1 VILFAKLFRRTALA
15 FAAAACM
22 SAASLL
28 AASAAAAE
36 ETMREVNFVVVNN
49 IFGTPVYVAAE
60 NGFWASRGLNVKL
73 RIMSSGRQ
81 VTQALQAGEAQL
93 GHAAIST
100 TIAAARASGNL
111 LKGVMPYYNAADYVG
126 KAGGRAIIGRKDRGI
141 DPADPNSFIGKTVAI
156 LTGSTNE
163 VYMKEWLRQ
172 KGVDQSKI
180 KFVSVPVEDMPITLR
195 QGLVDAVASWEPY
208 SAQIVRELGAN
219 AAVVSR
225 GDAGIISDVVGA
237 VANQAWIE
245 KNAASV
251 VEFATGLAEAA
262 QLVRKNPDE
271 AAQIL
276 TRYLD
281 GVNVKDAAEAVRL
294 GNWDPRISVCT
305 SAGLLRTGN
314 DMVKAGLIKMDKPFV
329 ATDFY
334 DPAILDQV
342 QKNHPEFFD
351 DLPPLPKT
359 LAECKGQLA
368 Q

>member
-1 VILFAKLFRRTALA
+1 VIRRAELFRLANVAL
-15 FAAAACM
+15 AAACL
-22 SAASLL
+22 SAASLP
-28 AASAAAAE
+28 AAAAE
-36 ETMREVNFVVVNN
+36 QAMRELNFFVVNS

-60 NGFWASRGLNVKL
+60 NGLWASRGLNVKL

-100 TIAAARASGNL
+100 TTAAARASGNL
-111 LKGVMPYYNAADYVG
+111 LKGVVPYYNAADYVG

-141 DPADPNSFIGKTVAI
+141 DPANPNSFVGKTVAI

-172 KGVDQSKI
+172 KGVDQGKI
-180 KFVSVPVEDMPITLR
+180 KFVSVPIEDMPITLR

-225 GDAGIISDVVGA
+225 GEAGIISDVVGA
-237 VANQAWIE
+237 VANETWLLA
-245 KNAASV
+245 NRASV
-251 VEFATGLAEAA
+251 EEFATGLAEAS
-262 QLVRKNPDE
+262 QIVRKNPDE
-271 AAQIL
+271 AAAIL

-294 GNWDPRISVCT
+294 GNWDPRISICT
-305 SAGLLRTGN
+305 SAGLVKTGN
-314 DMVKAGLIKMDKPFV
+314 DMIRTGLIKMEKPFV

-334 DPAILDQV
+334 DAAVLDQV
-342 QKNHPEFFD
+342 QKDHPEFFD

-359 LAECKGQLA
+359 LADCKGQLA
-368 Q
+368 P

>member
-1 VILFAKLFRRTALA
+1 VILFAKLFRPTTRA
-15 FAAAACM
+15 FAAACI
-22 SAASLL
+22 SAACLL
-28 AASAAAAE
+28 SASWPAAAE
-36 ETMREVNFVVVNN
+36 ETMREVNFFVVNN

-60 NGFWASRGLNVKL
+60 NGLWASRGLNVKL

-141 DPADPNSFIGKTVAI
+141 DPANPNSFLGKTVAI

-172 KGVDQSKI
+172 KGVDQSRI
-180 KFVSVPVEDMPITLR
+180 KFVSVPIEDMPITLR

-208 SAQIVRELGAN
+208 SAQIVRELGDN

-237 VANQAWIE
+237 VANQAWIAN
-245 KNAASV
+245 NAASV
-251 VEFATGLAEAA
+251 EEFATGLAEAA

-271 AAQIL
+271 AALIL

-281 GVNVKDAAEAVRL
+281 GVNLKDAAEAVRL
-294 GNWDPRISVCT
+294 GNWDPRISICT
-305 SAGLLRTGN
+305 SAGLVRTGN
-314 DMVKAGLIKMDKPFV
+314 DMIKAGLIKMDKPFA

-334 DPAILDQV
+334 DSAILDQV